1 MILCA
6 GTLLYLPEDDARGLV
21 RSILHHTGVVA
32 AFAGLAHP
40 DRDNAVLTSSAKR
53 DRDATFIH
61 DIDGMVRDAG
71 GRVVWRRWEGPRIV
85 DANTI
90 YFVFARPTSTA

>member
-85 DANTI
+85 DGNTI